1 MPSLVL
7 KREATVAVELRRRP
21 FEIILDGEAAG
32 TIARGQAV
40 ELEVGP
46 GAHTLMVRSG
56 RYSSPRR
63 EFEADNDT
71 EVGFRCNG
79 AILWPR
85 YVASLFAP
93 KLGLHLS
100 RR

>member
-1 MPSLVL
+1 MSSLIL
-7 KREATVAVELRRRP
+7 KRETTVAVELRRRP
-21 FEIILDGEAAG
+21 FEIILDGKPAG
-32 TIARGQAV
+32 TIARRQTV

-46 GAHTLMVRSG
+46 GAHTLAVKAG
-56 RYSSPRR
+56 RYSSPTQ
-63 EFEADNDT
+63 EFEAGPDT
-71 EVGFRCNG
+71 EIHFRCNG

-100 RR
+100 RL